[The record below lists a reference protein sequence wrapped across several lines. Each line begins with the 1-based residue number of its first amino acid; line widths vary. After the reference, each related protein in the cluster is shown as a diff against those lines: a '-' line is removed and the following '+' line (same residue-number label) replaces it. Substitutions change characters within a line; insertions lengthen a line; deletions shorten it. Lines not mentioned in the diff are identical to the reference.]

1 MNPTKQIELLKA
13 ENDKL
18 RAALG
23 NTLINQMLGKSG
35 TQTLTTQAA
44 DSSDS
49 DSDSSDYTNAA
60 DSNGDKEY
68 FTSGSNGETYS
79 VLNHPGGKW
88 ECNCAHFYYRIGK
101 PVSGNYCKH
110 IKKVIAA
117 Q

>member
-35 TQTLTTQAA
+35 TQTLAS
-44 DSSDS
+44 DSS
-49 DSDSSDYTNAA
+49 DSDSSDYTSGA

-79 VLNHPGGKW
+79 VLNHPDGKW

-117 Q
+117 L